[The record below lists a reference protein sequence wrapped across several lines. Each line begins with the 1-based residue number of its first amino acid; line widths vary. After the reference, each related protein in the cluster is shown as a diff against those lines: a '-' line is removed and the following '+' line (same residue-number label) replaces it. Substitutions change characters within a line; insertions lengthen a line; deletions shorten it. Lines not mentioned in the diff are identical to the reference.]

1 MTLLE
6 DVEKVLEYMKSLGL
20 SQLEAVAVAQYVH
33 ETLKYNSLKEDLS
46 EEIKNDILE
55 ELKKLKKDSKN

>member
-6 DVEKVLEYMKSLGL
+6 NVEKILEYMKSLGL
-20 SQLEAVAVAQYVH
+20 SQMEAVAVAQYVH

-46 EEIKNDILE
+46 DAIKNDILE
-55 ELKKLKKDSKN
+55 ELKKLQKRK